1 VVGVNA
7 AFAIVRVLLSG
18 TPGCLV
24 HKHIENKAV
33 LIEIKTLKVVVQICT
48 VYETVRNEVILNA
61 FVLEVKIDVRYSLK
75 IFQSEVRKFIRLL
88 ATVKS
93 NN

>member
-33 LIEIKTLKVVVQICT
+33 LIEIKTLKVVV
-48 VYETVRNEVILNA
+48 
-61 FVLEVKIDVRYSLK
+61 
-75 IFQSEVRKFIRLL
+75 
-88 ATVKS
+88 
-93 NN
+93 